1 MICIYTY
8 VLYIYIY
15 IFTYTYDNQ
24 SATCPPKELT
34 LFPEELKVFKAAPER
49 CPPAG
54 CADVSWAQATGVR
67 CWETRR
73 SWWNTTAM
81 RQGAM
86 ALGGKVDGRSLHGEN
101 YSAILE

>member
-1 MICIYTY
+1 MICIYIYTY
-8 VLYIYIY
+8 VLYIYYIY

-54 CADVSWAQATGVR
+54 CADVSWLKPRV
-67 CWETRR
+67 
-73 SWWNTTAM
+73 S
-81 RQGAM
+81 GAGKRGEV
-86 ALGGKVDGRSLHGEN
+86 GGIQQPCVKVP
-101 YSAILE
+101 